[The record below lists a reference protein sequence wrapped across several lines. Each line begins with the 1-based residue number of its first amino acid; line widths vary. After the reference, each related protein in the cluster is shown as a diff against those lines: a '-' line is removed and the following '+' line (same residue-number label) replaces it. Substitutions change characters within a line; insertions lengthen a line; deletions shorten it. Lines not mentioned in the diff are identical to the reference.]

1 MTKIQFLYRN
11 IKRDHSIFQR
21 CFKIPV
27 QISNGKNK
35 EFIENNTEEEI
46 KILKIRL
53 KENWILIQF
62 GFQMTNY
69 IDKF

>member
-1 MTKIQFLYRN
+1 MTKIKFLYRN

-46 KILKIRL
+46 KILSFKRKLNFDPIR
-53 KENWILIQF
+53 ISD
-62 GFQMTNY
+62 
-69 IDKF
+69 DKL

>member
-1 MTKIQFLYRN
+1 MTKIKFLYRN
-11 IKRDHSIFQR
+11 IIYSIFQR

-46 KILKIRL
+46 KILSFKRKLNFDPIR
-53 KENWILIQF
+53 ISD
-62 GFQMTNY
+62 
-69 IDKF
+69 DKLYR